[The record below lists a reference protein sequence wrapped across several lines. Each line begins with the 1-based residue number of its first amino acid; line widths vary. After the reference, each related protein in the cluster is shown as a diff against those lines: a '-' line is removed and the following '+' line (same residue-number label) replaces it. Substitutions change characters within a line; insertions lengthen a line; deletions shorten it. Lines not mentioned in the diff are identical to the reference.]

1 MNVSEEQFRW
11 SEFGNKVKR
20 DEAGWFEWMNTKLL
34 AHENDHKGW
43 CGYGGMEPYNPL
55 RKLPKEEEFINNN
68 TQGYQSSRNNHSN
81 VISLAVKKYS

>member
-43 CGYGGMEPYNPL
+43 CGYGGMEPYNP
-55 RKLPKEEEFINNN
+55 
-68 TQGYQSSRNNHSN
+68 
-81 VISLAVKKYS
+81 

>member
-1 MNVSEEQFRW
+1 MLMFVIFYDQNKKGEMNVSEEQFRW

-43 CGYGGMEPYNPL
+43 CGYGGMELYN
-55 RKLPKEEEFINNN
+55 
-68 TQGYQSSRNNHSN
+68 H
-81 VISLAVKKYS
+81 